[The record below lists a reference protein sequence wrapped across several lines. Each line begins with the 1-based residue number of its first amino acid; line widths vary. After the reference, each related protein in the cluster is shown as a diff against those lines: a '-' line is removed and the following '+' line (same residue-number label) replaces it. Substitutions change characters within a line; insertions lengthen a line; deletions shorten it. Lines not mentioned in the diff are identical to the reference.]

1 MVEMAIVTPPRLFA
15 LAALAAV
22 ATIANA
28 MDTRENA
35 APTAFVYDP
44 VFLEHETGPGFPE
57 SPDRLRWLTAHLEDL
72 PLSSR
77 LTRMTPDDGIDP
89 MPWIGKLHEAEY
101 IEALRDACRSGEKFM
116 DGSLD
121 SPISRKSYDVA
132 VQAVAAALTAVD
144 AVMDGR
150 ARNAFAAVRP
160 PGHHAMPDT
169 AKGFCLF
176 GNAAI
181 AARYAQE
188 EHGIERVMIID
199 WDVHHG
205 DGTQAMTYEDP
216 TVFYFSTHQYPF
228 YPGSSG
234 AAESTGAGQ
243 GKGFNRNVPL
253 TAGSGNEAALSA
265 FRNELTKAFRKFR
278 PQLVI
283 ISAGFDAHEADPL
296 GGLGWTSGVY
306 GELTQIVRELCR
318 EQRHERIVSVLE
330 GGYSKRGMTEG
341 VAAHLEALAE

>member
-121 SPISRKSYDVA
+121 SPISRKS
-132 VQAVAAALTAVD
+132 D
-144 AVMDGR
+144 AHAMLLPR
-150 ARNAFAAVRP
+150 SVRP
-160 PGHHAMPDT
+160 DTMP
-169 AKGFCLF
+169 CL
-176 GNAAI
+176 I
-181 AARYAQE
+181 RPK
-188 EHGIERVMIID
+188 D
-199 WDVHHG
+199 
-205 DGTQAMTYEDP
+205 
-216 TVFYFSTHQYPF
+216 
-228 YPGSSG
+228 
-234 AAESTGAGQ
+234 
-243 GKGFNRNVPL
+243 
-253 TAGSGNEAALSA
+253 SA
-265 FRNELTKAFRKFR
+265 FSATRPSLRATRRKSTAS
-278 PQLVI
+278 
-283 ISAGFDAHEADPL
+283 SA
-296 GGLGWTSGVY
+296 S
-306 GELTQIVRELCR
+306 
-318 EQRHERIVSVLE
+318 
-330 GGYSKRGMTEG
+330 
-341 VAAHLEALAE
+341 